1 MYIEQAYKSLHDG
14 WRYII
19 GFLIVFIFGWQLLGV
34 IPLGVVSFLRAGNV
48 SAFFEASLQNFMPLF
63 EGKSNLYLAL
73 IIFTFIGGLI
83 ALLLV
88 IKYLH
93 RQKFTE
99 LVTARKKIDWGRVFF
114 SFGVWATFSIIITV
128 IGYYA
133 SPEDFQWNFNLLPFL
148 GLLAVTLLLLPL
160 QTSFEELL
168 FRGYLMQGIGA
179 NLKESKSVGVFT
191 ILMTIFPFLFLAIYL
206 IFDWKSW
213 VMLLVSFLFCALL
226 YPIINLFKTSVLL
239 SKLIPLLFTSVIFG
253 FMHAFN
259 PEIEKLGY
267 SVLSVYIGLG
277 FFLGII
283 TLMDDGMELALGFHA
298 SNNMI
303 IALLVTSDWTALQT
317 NSVFLDVSEPSAIGQ
332 IVPIFII
339 LPILTFIFAKKYK
352 WSGWREKLLGKV
364 SSTEELPETI
374 A

>member
-1 MYIEQAYKSLHDG
+1 MYIEQAYKSLHEG
-14 WRYII
+14 WRYVI

-34 IPLGVVSFLRAGNV
+34 IPLGIFAYLRAENIPELL
-48 SAFFEASLQNFMPLF
+48 EAGMENFMPLF
-63 EGKSNLYLAL
+63 EGENNLYLAL
-73 IIFTFIGGLI
+73 MLLTFVGGLI
-83 ALLLV
+83 ALLAV
-88 IKYLH
+88 VKYLH
-93 RQKFTE
+93 QQKFKK
-99 LVTARKKIDWGRVFF
+99 LVTARASIDWGRVFF
-114 SFGVWATFSIIITV
+114 AFFLWAAFSIITTV
-128 IGYYA
+128 IAYYL
-133 SPEDFQWNFNLLPFL
+133 SPEDLQWNFNLMPFL

-168 FRGYLMQGIGA
+168 FRGYLMQGIGIA
-179 NLKESKSVGVFT
+179 AKNKAVPLIITSLVFG
-191 ILMTIFPFLFLAIYL
+191 L
-206 IFDWKSW
+206 
-213 VMLLVSFLFCALL
+213 
-226 YPIINLFKTSVLL
+226 
-239 SKLIPLLFTSVIFG
+239 
-253 FMHAFN
+253 MHALN

-317 NSVFLDVSEPSAIGQ
+317 DSVFLDVSEPSAIGQ

-352 WSGWREKLLGKV
+352 WSGWKEKLFGKV
-364 SSTEELPETI
+364 HPPQKIVEETPEDLI
-374 A
+374 VG

>member
-1 MYIEQAYKSLHDG
+1 MYIEEAYKSLHEG

-34 IPLGVVSFLRAGNV
+34 VPLFISAFIRAGDFKELMD
-48 SAFFEASLQNFMPLF
+48 AGLENFMPLF
-63 EGKSNLYLAL
+63 EGESNLYLAL
-73 IIFTFIGGLI
+73 MLLTFVGGLI
-83 ALLLV
+83 SLLLV
-88 IKYLH
+88 IRYLH
-93 RQKFTE
+93 KQKFKG
-99 LVTARKKIDWGRVFF
+99 LVTSRKKIDWGRVFF
-114 SFGVWATFSIIITV
+114 AFGLWAAFSIITTV
-128 IGYYA
+128 IAYYM
-133 SPEDFQWNFNLLPFL
+133 SPEDLQWNFNLMPFL

-168 FRGYLMQGIGA
+168 FRGYLMQGIGIA
-179 NLKESKSVGVFT
+179 AKNKITPLIITS
-191 ILMTIFPFLFLAIYL
+191 LA
-206 IFDWKSW
+206 
-213 VMLLVSFLFCALL
+213 
-226 YPIINLFKTSVLL
+226 
-239 SKLIPLLFTSVIFG
+239 FG
-253 FMHAFN
+253 LMHALN

-352 WSGWREKLLGKV
+352 WSNWKEKLAGKV
-364 SSTEELPETI
+364 EQPEDEI
-374 A
+374 NSLV

>member
-1 MYIEQAYKSLHDG
+1 MYIEQAYKSLHEG

-19 GFLIVFIFGWQLLGV
+19 GFLIIFIFGWQIIGV
-34 IPLGVVSFLRAGNV
+34 IPLMGVAFLRADG
-48 SAFFEASLQNFMPLF
+48 FTDLMEAGLENFMPLF
-63 EGKSNLYLAL
+63 EGENNLYLAL
-73 IIFTFIGGLI
+73 MLFTFIGGLI
-83 ALLLV
+83 ALV
-88 IKYLH
+88 PVVKYLH
-93 RQKFTE
+93 KQTFKS

-114 SFGVWATFSIIITV
+114 AFGIWAAFSIITTF
-128 IGYYA
+128 IGYYLA
-133 SPEDFQWNFNLLPFL
+133 PEDLQWNFNLMPFL
-148 GLLAVTLLLLPL
+148 GLLIISLLLLPL

-168 FRGYLMQGIGA
+168 FRGYLMQGIGIA
-179 NLKESKSVGVFT
+179 AKNKAVPLIITS
-191 ILMTIFPFLFLAIYL
+191 L
-206 IFDWKSW
+206 IFG
-213 VMLLVSFLFCALL
+213 L
-226 YPIINLFKTSVLL
+226 
-239 SKLIPLLFTSVIFG
+239 
-253 FMHAFN
+253 MHAFN

-332 IVPIFII
+332 IVPIFIV

-352 WSGWREKLLGKV
+352 WSGWKEKLTGKV
-364 SSTEELPETI
+364 HKPDPMVDTI